1 MPKKVWTNV
10 EVAKKLRAVA
20 AALSL
25 SEGDNKFRIIAYNRA
40 ADAIE
45 HASSEVKDLWD
56 DGKLEELAGVGKTI
70 AGYLDELFRTKKVKH
85 WQEILSQ
92 FPEAMYE
99 LLEISGIGPVTA
111 LKFCREYGITR
122 KHSAISKLEKI
133 AKKEKME
140 KILSAITEYRN
151 RTDRLL
157 LDVAERLAG
166 DVLEWMQKCSNVER
180 IDSLGSLRRQASTVG
195 DLDFAVCTNNPKVV
209 LDHFTKYKR
218 VTRIIESGDK
228 SASVIISG
236 GRS

>member
-1 MPKKVWTNV
+1 MIYYTHAQKGLDEC

-92 FPEAMYE
+92 FPKLCMNCWRFRE
-99 LLEISGIGPVTA
+99 LVQLQP
-111 LKFCREYGITR
+111 
-122 KHSAISKLEKI
+122 
-133 AKKEKME
+133 
-140 KILSAITEYRN
+140 
-151 RTDRLL
+151 
-157 LDVAERLAG
+157 
-166 DVLEWMQKCSNVER
+166 
-180 IDSLGSLRRQASTVG
+180 
-195 DLDFAVCTNNPKVV
+195 
-209 LDHFTKYKR
+209 
-218 VTRIIESGDK
+218 
-228 SASVIISG
+228 
-236 GRS
+236 

>member
-1 MPKKVWTNV
+1 
-10 EVAKKLRAVA
+10 
-20 AALSL
+20 
-25 SEGDNKFRIIAYNRA
+25 
-40 ADAIE
+40 
-45 HASSEVKDLWD
+45 
-56 DGKLEELAGVGKTI
+56 
-70 AGYLDELFRTKKVKH
+70 
-85 WQEILSQ
+85 
-92 FPEAMYE
+92 
-99 LLEISGIGPVTA
+99 
-111 LKFCREYGITR
+111 
-122 KHSAISKLEKI
+122 
-133 AKKEKME
+133 ME

-236 GRS
+236 GREVDLMVSNKSSYGALLQHFTEVNSIILNCVKLP